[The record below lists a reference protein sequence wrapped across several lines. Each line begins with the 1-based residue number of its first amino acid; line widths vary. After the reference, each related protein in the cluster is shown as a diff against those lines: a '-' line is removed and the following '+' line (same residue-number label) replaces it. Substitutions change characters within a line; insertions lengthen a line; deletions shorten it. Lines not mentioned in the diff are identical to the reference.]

1 MTDDRPPIPSRDP
14 GASDPD
20 PDVPDSADAT
30 GPSTGD
36 ATECADGRTNG
47 DGAPGSPLESTPG
60 RASDEASAIAE
71 GSVDYERGDALKDAV
86 AETDEVSSALEAL
99 LEGKEA
105 YALETEEYRRW
116 LAYIVKEG
124 RDLEQHLAG
133 ILDEIYLARPA
144 FYDPRGWSRLRT
156 LLGRLQGVR
165 EDVRAFEYEVEDL
178 TFAFA
183 VTDEAPDDASV
194 AEASAQSI
202 RHTYDRA
209 YDLCLY
215 KLERMGS
222 SWITATNLLISVIML
237 VVTVLFWMEF
247 W

>member
-1 MTDDRPPIPSRDP
+1 MTDAPSNNPAPDP
-14 GASDPD
+14 ASDSVPVKGLD
-20 PDVPDSADAT
+20 PAGA
-30 GPSTGD
+30 PSE
-36 ATECADGRTNG
+36 APSG
-47 DGAPGSPLESTPG
+47 DGTPGSPPEST
-60 RASDEASAIAE
+60 SDLPPEDDPAGG
-71 GSVDYERGDALKDAV
+71 GSGVDYERGDALQDAV
-86 AETDEVSSALEAL
+86 TETDEVSSALEAL

-105 YALETEEYRRW
+105 YTLETEEYRRW
-116 LAYIVKEG
+116 LAYIIKEG
-124 RDLEQHLAG
+124 RDLEQHLAR

-144 FYDPRGWSRLRT
+144 FYDPRGWNHLRN
-156 LLGRLQGVR
+156 LLGRLQTVR

-237 VVTVLFWMEF
+237 VVTILFWMEF